1 MLFGIFALTSRED
14 QLLTLKICIS
24 GEGETQEVA
33 ISNHFKS
40 IHTEHP
46 GKSHMRIALEDFE
59 AKGPHGVHQCL
70 VFPCLGMSLSNLRDL
85 FEDRSLDKTL
95 LQKFLLMILTGLD
108 FMHQA
113 GVVHTGLFS
122 SPRK

>member
-1 MLFGIFALTSRED
+1 
-14 QLLTLKICIS
+14 
-24 GEGETQEVA
+24 
-33 ISNHFKS
+33 
-40 IHTEHP
+40 
-46 GKSHMRIALEDFE
+46 MRIALEDFE
-59 AKGPHGVHQCL
+59 AKGPHGVHKCL

-122 SPRK
+122 SPRN